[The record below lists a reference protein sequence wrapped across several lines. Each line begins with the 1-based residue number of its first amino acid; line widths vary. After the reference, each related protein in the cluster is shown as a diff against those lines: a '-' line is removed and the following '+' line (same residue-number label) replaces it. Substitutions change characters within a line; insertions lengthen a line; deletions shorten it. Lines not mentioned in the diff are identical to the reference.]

1 MILRNI
7 VYVSHFLLFSSWI
20 LLLQLQLHFSLST
33 QMKLSTLILK
43 YHIQKCSISG
53 TKKTLKCLQRRIS
66 SVLINE
72 PSQSLISIFFLIQQK
87 FKSVKSHIRSLSWK
101 LSMDVIPVKLLIKYE
116 HWQISYTAQ
125 ILEIHICDW
134 KSKSE
139 ELSEQVLRRPKYEYP
154 KHSKEEIEGLVSG
167 RVDGVEEV
175 DVGVVVCGVLK
186 WGCSAHEG

>member
-53 TKKTLKCLQRRIS
+53 TKKTFKCLQRRIS

-125 ILEIHICDW
+125 ILEIHICDR

-139 ELSEQVLRRPKYEYP
+139 ELSEQILSRPKYEYP
-154 KHSKEEIEGLVSG
+154 KDSKEEIEGLVSG